1 MVEVDPL
8 IFATNVIAPVWL
20 MMLFDV
26 KVILPPLAFCVIAPE
41 ELIPVLAPAA
51 ELLPVMVIF
60 PAAFVMVE
68 APRLTTVAAVADVP
82 VIVTPVAAEI
92 AAEELIAI
100 TEPVVVALKLTEP
113 A

>member
-1 MVEVDPL
+1 M
-8 IFATNVIAPVWL
+8 
-20 MMLFDV
+20 
-26 KVILPPLAFCVIAPE
+26 LPPLALSVIAPE
-41 ELIPVLAPAA
+41 LLIPMLAPAA
-51 ELLPVMVIF
+51 ILFPVMVIF
-60 PAAFVMVE
+60 PAAFVMVDV
-68 APRLTTVAAVADVP
+68 PRLTMVAAVADVP

>member
-1 MVEVDPL
+1 M
-8 IFATNVIAPVWL
+8 
-20 MMLFDV
+20 
-26 KVILPPLAFCVIAPE
+26 
-41 ELIPVLAPAA
+41 
-51 ELLPVMVIF
+51 
-60 PAAFVMVE
+60 
-68 APRLTTVAAVADVP
+68 VAAVADVP